1 MPILYSQ
8 EFAMKV
14 WLNGK
19 LVEQQDAR
27 LSVFDHGTLYG
38 DGVFEGIRIYDRRI
52 FQRQAHVDRLFESA
66 RKIRLP
72 IEQTK
77 QEIVDAM
84 YETIAANDITDGY
97 IRLVVTR
104 GAGTLGLSPFKCSH
118 PSTFIIADSIKMY
131 PQEMYDNGMAVI
143 IAKTV
148 RVSANMIDPRVKSL
162 NYLNNICAKIEA
174 IDAGVAEAIML
185 NVHGNVA
192 ECTGDNIFIVKDGQV
207 ITPDPEAG
215 ILVGVTRQVVMSLAG
230 ELGLT
235 VIERTVTPED
245 LSQADECFLTGTA
258 AEVIAVT
265 KIDETTIGGGEVGPI
280 TTKLLAAFREFTT
293 SDRAEG

>member
-1 MPILYSQ
+1 
-8 EFAMKV
+8 
-14 WLNGK
+14 
-19 LVEQQDAR
+19 
-27 LSVFDHGTLYG
+27 
-38 DGVFEGIRIYDRRI
+38 
-52 FQRQAHVDRLFESA
+52 
-66 RKIRLP
+66 
-72 IEQTK
+72 
-77 QEIVDAM
+77 
-84 YETIAANDITDGY
+84 
-97 IRLVVTR
+97 
-104 GAGTLGLSPFKCSH
+104 
-118 PSTFIIADSIKMY
+118 MY

-207 ITPDPEAG
+207 ITPDPDAG

-235 VIERTVTPED
+235 VIQRTVTPED
-245 LSQADECFLTGTA
+245 LAQADECFLTGTA

-265 KIDETTIGGGEVGPI
+265 KIDETTIGDGTVGPI
-280 TTKLLAAFREFTT
+280 TTKLLAAFRDFTT

>member
-1 MPILYSQ
+1 
-8 EFAMKV
+8 MKV
-14 WLNGK
+14 WLDGG
-19 LVEQQDAR
+19 LVDQDDAR

-38 DGVFEGIRIYDRRI
+38 DGVFEGIRIYSGRI
-52 FQRQAHVDRLFESA
+52 FQCQTHIDRLFESA

-77 QEIVDAM
+77 REIIDAM
-84 YETIAANDITDGY
+84 HETIAANGIFDGY

-104 GAGTLGLSPFKCSH
+104 GAGTLGLDPFKCPT
-118 PSTFIIADSIKMY
+118 PSTFIIADSIAMY

-148 RVSANMIDPRVKSL
+148 RVSANMLDPCIKSL

-174 IDAGVAEAIML
+174 LDAGVAEAIML
-185 NVHGNVA
+185 NVKGNVA
-192 ECTGDNIFIVKDGQV
+192 ECTGENIFIVKDAQI
-207 ITPDPEAG
+207 ITPGTDAG
-215 ILVGVTRQVVMSLAG
+215 ILVGVTRGVVMSLAE

-235 VIERTVTPED
+235 VIERAITPAD
-245 LSQADECFLTGTA
+245 LRDADECFLTGTA

-265 KIDETTIGGGEVGPI
+265 KIDETIIGDGKVGEI
-280 TTKLLAAFREFTT
+280 TTKLLTVFREFTT

>member
-1 MPILYSQ
+1 
-8 EFAMKV
+8 MKV

-19 LVEQQDAR
+19 LVDEVDAH

-38 DGVFEGIRIYDRRI
+38 DGVFEGIRIYGGRI
-52 FQRQAHVDRLFESA
+52 FQCQTHVDRLFESA

-84 YETIAANDITDGY
+84 HEAIAANDISDGY

-104 GAGTLGLSPFKCSH
+104 GAGTLGLSPFKCSR
-118 PSTFIIADSIKMY
+118 PSTFIIADSIALY

-148 RVSANMIDPRVKSL
+148 RVSANMLDPCIKSL

-174 IDAGVAEAIML
+174 VDAGVAEAIML
-185 NVHGNVA
+185 NVKGNVA

-207 ITPDPEAG
+207 ITPDTNSG
-215 ILVGVTRQVVMSLAG
+215 ILVGVTRGVVMRLAR

-235 VIERTVTPED
+235 VIERAVTPDD
-245 LSQADECFLTGTA
+245 LRASDECFLTGTA
-258 AEVIAVT
+258 AEVISVT
-265 KIDETTIGGGEVGPI
+265 KIDETTIGDGKVGEI
-280 TTKLLAAFREFTT
+280 TTKLLETFREFTT
-293 SDRAEG
+293 SDQANGQ

>member
-1 MPILYSQ
+1 
-8 EFAMKV
+8 MKV
-14 WLNGK
+14 WLDGK
-19 LVEQQDAR
+19 LVDQDDAR

-38 DGVFEGIRIYDRRI
+38 DGVFEGIRIYGGRI
-52 FQRQAHVDRLFESA
+52 FQCQTHVDRLFESA

-77 QEIVDAM
+77 GKIVDAM
-84 YETIAANDITDGY
+84 YETIAANDISDGY

-104 GAGTLGLSPFKCSH
+104 GRGTLGLDPFKC
-118 PSTFIIADSIKMY
+118 PRPGIFIIADSISIY

-148 RVSANMIDPRVKSL
+148 RVSANMLDPCIKSL

-185 NVHGNVA
+185 NVRGNVA
-192 ECTGDNIFIVKDGQV
+192 ECTGENIFIVKGAQV
-207 ITPDPEAG
+207 ITPGTDSG
-215 ILVGVTRQVVMSLAG
+215 ILVGVTRGVVMRLAR
-230 ELGLT
+230 ELGFT
-235 VIERTVTPED
+235 VIEQAVTPDE
-245 LSQADECFLTGTA
+245 LRAADECFLTGTA

-265 KIDETTIGGGEVGPI
+265 KIDEATIGDGKVGEI
-280 TTKLLAAFREFTT
+280 TAKLLTTFREFTT

>member
-1 MPILYSQ
+1 
-8 EFAMKV
+8 MKV

-19 LVEQQDAR
+19 MFDKTDAC

-38 DGVFEGIRIYDRRI
+38 DGIFEGIRIYNGRI
-52 FQRQAHVDRLFESA
+52 FQCQNHIDRLFESA

-84 YETIAANDITDGY
+84 YETIEANDISDGY

-104 GAGTLGLSPFKCSH
+104 GAGTLGLNPFKCSR
-118 PSTFIIADSIKMY
+118 PGTFIIADSIVLY
-131 PQEMYDNGMAVI
+131 PPEMYDNGMAVI

-148 RVSANMIDPRVKSL
+148 RVSPDMLDPSIKCL

-185 NVHGNVA
+185 NAEGNVA
-192 ECTGDNIFIVKDGQV
+192 ECTGDNIFIVTGGQV
-207 ITPDPEAG
+207 ITPDTDSG
-215 ILVGVTRQVVMSLAG
+215 ILVGVTRGVVMRLAR
-230 ELGLT
+230 EMGLT
-235 VIERTVTPED
+235 VVERAVTPDE
-245 LSQADECFLTGTA
+245 LRSADECFLTGTA
-258 AEVIAVT
+258 AEVIAMT
-265 KIDETTIGGGEVGPI
+265 KIDDAIVGDGKVGEI
-280 TTKLLAAFREFTT
+280 TTKLLSAFREFTT
-293 SDRAEG
+293 SDQAEG

>member
-1 MPILYSQ
+1 
-8 EFAMKV
+8 MKV

-19 LVEQQDAR
+19 MFDKTDAC

-38 DGVFEGIRIYDRRI
+38 DGIFEGIRIYNGRI
-52 FQRQAHVDRLFESA
+52 FQCQNHIDRLFESA

-84 YETIAANDITDGY
+84 YETIEANDISDGY

-104 GAGTLGLSPFKCSH
+104 GAGTLGLNPFKCSR
-118 PSTFIIADSIKMY
+118 PGMFIIADSIVLY
-131 PQEMYDNGMAVI
+131 PPEMYDNGMAVI

-148 RVSANMIDPRVKSL
+148 RVSPDMLDPSIKCL

-185 NVHGNVA
+185 NAEGNVA
-192 ECTGDNIFIVKDGQV
+192 ECTGDNIFIVTGGQV
-207 ITPDPEAG
+207 ITPDTDSG
-215 ILVGVTRQVVMSLAG
+215 ILVGVTRGVVMRLAR
-230 ELGLT
+230 EMGLT
-235 VIERTVTPED
+235 VVERAVTPDE
-245 LSQADECFLTGTA
+245 LRSADECFLTGTA

-265 KIDETTIGGGEVGPI
+265 KIDDAIVGDGKVGEI
-280 TTKLLAAFREFTT
+280 TTKLLSAFREFTT
-293 SDRAEG
+293 SDQAEG

>member
-1 MPILYSQ
+1 MR
-8 EFAMKV
+8 V
-14 WLNGK
+14 WLDGK
-19 LVEQQDAR
+19 LVDEADAR
-27 LSVFDHGTLYG
+27 LSVFDHGVLYG
-38 DGVFEGIRIYDRRI
+38 DGVFEGIRIYSGRI
-52 FQRQAHVDRLFESA
+52 FQCQTHVDRLFESA

-77 QEIVDAM
+77 GKIVDAM
-84 YETIAANDITDGY
+84 YETIAANDISDGY

-104 GAGTLGLSPFKCSH
+104 GAGTLGLNPFKCSA
-118 PSTFIIADSIKMY
+118 PSTFIIADSIALY

-148 RVSANMIDPRVKSL
+148 RVSANMLDPCIKSL

-185 NVHGNVA
+185 NVQGNVA
-192 ECTGDNIFIVKDGQV
+192 ECTGDNIFIVKDAQV
-207 ITPDPEAG
+207 ITPDTDSG
-215 ILVGVTRQVVMSLAG
+215 ILVGVTRGVVMRLAR

-235 VIERTVTPED
+235 VIERTITPEE
-245 LSQADECFLTGTA
+245 LRSADECFLTGTA

-265 KIDETTIGGGEVGPI
+265 KIDETTIGNGKTGEV
-280 TTKLLAAFREFTT
+280 TTKLSTAFREFTT
-293 SDRAEG
+293 SEQAEG

>member
-1 MPILYSQ
+1 
-8 EFAMKV
+8 MKV

-19 LVEQQDAR
+19 LVDQQDAR

-38 DGVFEGIRIYDRRI
+38 DGVFEGIRIYDGRI

-66 RKIRLP
+66 LKIRLP

-84 YETIAANDITDGY
+84 NETIAANSIANGY

-104 GAGTLGLSPFKCSH
+104 GAGTLGLSPFKCSN
-118 PSTFIIADSIKMY
+118 PSTFVIADSIKMY

-207 ITPDPEAG
+207 ITPDPDAG

-235 VIERTVTPED
+235 VIQRTVTPED
-245 LSQADECFLTGTA
+245 LAQADECFLTGTA

-265 KIDETTIGGGEVGPI
+265 KIDETTIGDGTVGPI
-280 TTKLLAAFREFTT
+280 TTKLLAAFRDFTT